1 MFTVGGFVLI
11 ELIIVIGMVNVIL
24 IINPKHSSNVIG
36 LKDHVFPTYW
46 LAVM

>member
-11 ELIIVIGMVNVIL
+11 EVIIVIGMVNVIL
-24 IINPKHSSNVIG
+24 IINIKLSSNVIG
-36 LKDHVFPTYW
+36 VIGHVIPTNW